1 MDELFKPKK
10 SQTVY
15 DKAIVNPN
23 QPKHKPKIPWPTS
36 SEGDISP
43 KDADSDQEQPPA
55 ASSEV
60 NGD

>member
-23 QPKHKPKIPWPTS
+23 QPKHKPKIPWPKS
-36 SEGDISP
+36 SDGDVTPQDVVTTQDQPDASP
-43 KDADSDQEQPPA
+43 Q
-55 ASSEV
+55 V